1 LTNSP
6 KTDNFILVIILL
18 SIVPALIIISIAVAL
33 VWYNLRFRRTN
44 QDVST
49 NRLTFKFQYVI
60 LPVVIFILCAVI
72 SAILY
77 NTLPGEVS
85 YHFQTDGMPDGWI
98 GRVSFVSIGLL
109 LQLFFALLGTG
120 IVFGVSKTGILTR
133 STESIIKPNSLLLFM
148 GNLVAFPQIIIGFA
162 MLDIFSYNAYQK
174 HLMPLWLFAII
185 ILIIVTIAFLGFVF
199 FYLMK
204 AWRQYKQ

>member
-33 VWYNLRFRRTN
+33 VWYNLRLRRTKRE
-44 QDVST
+44 VST

-60 LPVVIFILCAVI
+60 LPVVIFILCAGI
-72 SAILY
+72 SAILF
-77 NTLPGEVS
+77 NKLPGEVS
-85 YHFQTDGMPDGWI
+85 YHFQTDGTPDGWTS
-98 GRVSFVSIGLL
+98 RVSFISIGLL
-109 LQLFFALLGTG
+109 LQLFFVLLGTG
-120 IVFGVSKTGILTR
+120 IVFGVSKTGVLTR
-133 STESIIKPNSLLLFM
+133 STESIVKPNSLLLFM

-185 ILIIVTIAFLGFVF
+185 ILIIVTIAFLAFVF
-199 FYLMK
+199 LYLMK